1 MIVFSYLKRDPCI
14 LISEKDM
21 TILQISEGGDI
32 APNGWILLRWEL
44 VSAKVIKEEFLGETL
59 TLRVQGEGT
68 FERSS
73 VYNLL
78 LKVVST

>member
-1 MIVFSYLKRDPCI
+1 M
-14 LISEKDM
+14 
-21 TILQISEGGDI
+21 
-32 APNGWILLRWEL
+32 
-44 VSAKVIKEEFLGETL
+44 SAKVIKEEFLGETL
-59 TLRVQGEGT
+59 TRRVQGEGT